1 MIITDILWYIR
12 VFNLKKP
19 MGWLCWCTFGHK
31 LYQTPTPGTSYCSRE
46 ESPHSWSSPMACPC
60 LVHVCWA
67 LSLGRHFSFI
77 PWPSPWIHTWDH
89 SPHFF
94 LQSFFYPFPFH
105 FLEHLL
111 YHLKIH
117 INVPQFNCW
126 SSWSQEML
134 FFWSWLQAW
143 QDVFHSFIFTF
154 PSFYYLHASSLEKVC
169 WRIQAQMCIYI
180 YLFWTLILVVYCHVY

>member
-1 MIITDILWYIR
+1 
-12 VFNLKKP
+12 
-19 MGWLCWCTFGHK
+19 
-31 LYQTPTPGTSYCSRE
+31 
-46 ESPHSWSSPMACPC
+46 MACPC

-77 PWPSPWIHTWDH
+77 PLPSPWIHTWDH

-117 INVPQFNCW
+117 INVPQFNCL
-126 SSWSQEML
+126 SQG
-134 FFWSWLQAW
+134 
-143 QDVFHSFIFTF
+143 V
-154 PSFYYLHASSLEKVC
+154 SLWE
-169 WRIQAQMCIYI
+169 
-180 YLFWTLILVVYCHVY
+180 ILNMRSGRGGPLGGVKSYFC